1 MSVWGHVAYWLGLRA
16 DPPACRHGGIFCTIR
31 IHSIILAS
39 GALGFTWTC
48 SRCQAHRHGMGFYPG
63 DLKAW
68 IEPSV
73 PCLTCASRVS
83 P

>member
-16 DPPACRHGGIFCTIR
+16 DPPACRHRGLSTIIR
-31 IHSIILAS
+31 LHSII
-39 GALGFTWTC
+39 
-48 SRCQAHRHGMGFYPG
+48 QAHQHGTRIYPG

-73 PCLTCASRVS
+73 TCLPCASRVS

>member
-1 MSVWGHVAYWLGLRA
+1 MSAWGHVAYWLGLRT
-16 DPPACRHGGIFCTIR
+16 DPPACRHGGISTIR
-31 IHSIILAS
+31 LHSIILAS
-39 GALGFTWTC
+39 GDLGFTWTC
-48 SRCQAHRHGMGFYPG
+48 SRCQAHQHGTGIYPG

-73 PCLTCASRVS
+73 TCLTCASRVS